1 MFMWQLK
8 DLKFTKD
15 GLLPKGEYELTLDEL
30 RTSILVTGP
39 VPQIPEWDA
48 PWRAFLVDQAEILIQ
63 QLWSI
68 GITKI
73 YLDGSFAES
82 KPHPNDI
89 DGYFEC
95 DISDFASGHI
105 ERQLNLI
112 DSYKVWTWNPKN
124 RRSYKGYAK
133 KQLPMWHKYRVE
145 LYPHYGQNSG
155 LKDKHGNDQIF
166 PAAFRR
172 TRTSQKQKGII
183 KIIKPKD
190 EL

>member
-1 MFMWQLK
+1 MWQN
-8 DLKFTKD
+8 LKFTKD
-15 GLLPKGEYELTLDEL
+15 GLLPKGEYDLTLDEL
-30 RTSILVTGP
+30 RASILVSGP

-68 GITKI
+68 GITEI
-73 YLDGSFAES
+73 YLDGSFVEA

-112 DSYKVWTWNPKN
+112 DSYKV
-124 RRSYKGYAK
+124 
-133 KQLPMWHKYRVE
+133 
-145 LYPHYGQNSG
+145 
-155 LKDKHGNDQIF
+155 
-166 PAAFRR
+166 
-172 TRTSQKQKGII
+172 
-183 KIIKPKD
+183 
-190 EL
+190 